1 MTEPRERQKEA
12 TVADPEPEVE
22 AEVIQDLDAKDDDV
36 EVKGGCYRTYT
47 TTAAAPTSH
56 IEPRNLEPGHAT
68 ATMGSSTASLN
79 ER

>member
-36 EVKGGCYRTYT
+36 EVKGGCYRTYNNCGGT
-47 TTAAAPTSH
+47 NQPY
-56 IEPRNLEPGHAT
+56 
-68 ATMGSSTASLN
+68 
-79 ER
+79 